1 MMLWENVGKRVSELR
16 KERDLSQVEFGKML
30 GISGQ
35 YVGKIERGVTN
46 ISAELIVKVCN
57 ATGISSDYLLFGII
71 EPEHIAEALSGL
83 SKEQIQIALEI
94 IKKVA
99 QFINTE
105 DSNELFIREIFAK
118 KGLII

>member
-1 MMLWENVGKRVSELR
+1 MFWENIGKRVGELR
-16 KERDLSQVEFGKML
+16 HERDLSQTEFGKML

-35 YVGKIERGVTN
+35 YVGKIERGTTN
-46 ISAELIVKVCN
+46 ISVKLIVKVCN
-57 ATGISSDYLLFGII
+57 VTGVSSDYLLFGII
-71 EPEHIAEALSGL
+71 EPEHIAEVLCGL

-105 DSNELFIREIFAK
+105 DANEVFIREIFAK